1 MGDVTREERGKGI
14 LNELDGILVGL
25 TRTYRARTEFGE
37 GSACRDMWSTGNSL
51 GRVRNNST
59 MSIQTTYRVSALE
72 PTQKHIHNEL
82 TFSSGQMSPG
92 PLCSND
98 LRTMRGK

>member
-14 LNELDGILVGL
+14 PNELDGILVGL
-25 TRTYRARTEFGE
+25 IRTYRARTEFGE
-37 GSACRDMWSTGNSL
+37 GSAFRDMWSTGNSL
-51 GRVRNNST
+51 GRVGNNST
-59 MSIQTTYRVSALE
+59 MNIQTTYRVSALE

-82 TFSSGQMSPG
+82 TLSSGQMSPG